1 VQARIFDP
9 FYTTKSRGTGLGL
22 AIVHT
27 IVEAHHATIDVQ
39 SAQGRGT
46 SLVVA
51 FPAIAA
57 EPE

>member
-1 VQARIFDP
+1 
-9 FYTTKSRGTGLGL
+9 
-22 AIVHT
+22 
-27 IVEAHHATIDVQ
+27 VEAHHATIDVQ